1 MTQDI
6 RQQLENPAP
15 PALVNA
21 PLRYDQ
27 LSFSQNNKLLR
38 TFFLKVS
45 NIFNNLLGPAGSR
58 YMDRPNGLF
67 FSTTTQTLAATN
79 TAKPIDFEIT
89 YLANGVE
96 VNAGTESRMYVSYDG
111 VYNFQFSGQLSSTN
125 SSAKTVYVWI
135 VRNGTDIG
143 YSTHAYS
150 ISGSGTSI
158 EISWNFNIDL
168 QAGNWVEFEW
178 AANDTNVTLSKV
190 SPTSPHPGIPSAVCA
205 VSYVAPLP
213 VTLPTPP

>member
-6 RQQLENPAP
+6 RQQLESPAP

-21 PLRYDQ
+21 PLRYDS
-27 LSFSQNNKLLR
+27 LSFTQNNKVLR
-38 TFFLKVS
+38 TFFLKLS
-45 NIFNNLLGPAGSR
+45 NVFSALLGPAGAR

-67 FSTTTQTLAATN
+67 FSTTTQTLAAIN
-79 TAKPIDFEIT
+79 TAYPVEFEVT
-89 YLANGVE
+89 YLSNGVE
-96 VNAGTESRMYVSYDG
+96 VNAGTESRIYASYDG

-125 SSAKTVYVWI
+125 SSSKNVYVWI

-150 ISGSGTSI
+150 ISGSGTLL
-158 EISWNFNIDL
+158 EVSWNFSIDM
-168 QAGNWVEFEW
+168 QDGDYIEFEW
-178 AANDTNVTLSKV
+178 AADDTNVSLTATSA
-190 SPTSPHPGIPSAVCA
+190 TSPHPGIPSAVCA

>member
-1 MTQDI
+1 MSQDI

-21 PLRYDQ
+21 PLRYDA
-27 LSFSQNNKLLR
+27 LSFSQNNNLLR
-38 TFFLKVS
+38 MFFLKVS
-45 NIFNNLLGPAGSR
+45 NIFNNLLGPAGAR

-67 FSTTTQTLAATN
+67 FSTTSQTLVATN

-125 SSAKTVYVWI
+125 SSSKTVYVWI
-135 VRNGTDIG
+135 VRNGVDIG

-150 ISGSGTSI
+150 ISGSGTST

-168 QAGNWVEFEW
+168 QAGNWIEFEW
-178 AANDTNVTLSKV
+178 AADNTNVTLSKV

>member
-1 MTQDI
+1 MSQDI
-6 RQQLENPAP
+6 RQQLENPSP

-38 TFFLKVS
+38 TFFLKIS
-45 NIFNNLLGPAGSR
+45 NIFGNLLGPAGSR
-58 YMDRPNGLF
+58 FIDRPNGLF

-79 TAKPIDFEIT
+79 TAYPVEFEIT
-89 YLANGVE
+89 YLASGVE

-125 SSAKTVYVWI
+125 SSSKTVYVWI
-135 VRNGTDIG
+135 VRNGVDIG

-150 ISGSGTSI
+150 ISGSGTST

-168 QAGNWVEFEW
+168 QAGNWIEFEW
-178 AANDTNVTLSKV
+178 SADDTNVTLSKV

-205 VSYVAPLP
+205 VAYVAPLP

>member
-178 AANDTNVTLSKV
+178 AADDTNVTLNKV

>member
-6 RQQLENPAP
+6 RQQLENPSP

-21 PLRYDQ
+21 PSRYDQ

-38 TFFLKVS
+38 TFFLKIT
-45 NIFNNLLGPAGSR
+45 NIFNSLLGPAGSR

-67 FSTTTQTLAATN
+67 FSITTQTLAATN
-79 TAKPIDFEIT
+79 TAYPVEFELT
-89 YLANGVE
+89 YLDNGIQ
-96 VNAGTESRMYVSYDG
+96 VNAGTESRIYVTYEG

-125 SSAKTVYVWI
+125 SSSKKVFVWI

-143 YSTHAYS
+143 YSTHAYT
-150 ISGSGTSI
+150 ISGSGTNQ
-158 EISWNFNIDL
+158 EISWNFSIDM
-168 QAGNWVEFEW
+168 QAGDYIEFEW
-178 AANDTNVTLSKV
+178 AADDVAVTLTATA
-190 SPTSPHPGIPSAVCA
+190 PTSPHPGIPSAVCA
-205 VSYVAPLP
+205 VSFIAPLP

>member
-21 PLRYDQ
+21 PVRYEQ
-27 LSFSQNNKLLR
+27 MSFAQNNKLLR
-38 TFFLKVS
+38 TFFLKIS

-58 YMDRPNGLF
+58 YIDRPNGLF
-67 FSTTTQTLAATN
+67 FSIVDQTLATADTAT
-79 TAKPIDFEIT
+79 PIEFEVT
-89 YLANGVE
+89 YLNNGVE
-96 VNAGTESRMYVSYDG
+96 VNSGTESRIYVTYDG
-111 VYNFQFSGQLSSTN
+111 VYNFQFSGQLTSTN
-125 SSAKTVYVWI
+125 SSSKVVYVWI

-143 YSTHAYS
+143 YSTHAYT
-150 ISGSGTSI
+150 ISGSGTEL
-158 EISWNFNIDL
+158 EIAWNFNIDL
-168 QAGNWVEFEW
+168 QAGDYIEFEW
-178 AANDTNVTLSKV
+178 ASADTAVELSA
-190 SPTSPHPGIPSAVCA
+190 TAATTPHPGISSAVVA